1 MPTLVKRIL
10 TGSLVVLLTII
21 AVYAADGMYVPVLFA
36 VVMNVGLYEW
46 QRLCKNM
53 GFGIPVFWLFLL
65 GNLAY
70 FSLTLFFYEQTGN
83 VIASALSMPAVWIMV
98 AAMASM
104 FVWAVMKPEKGRWE
118 KMWVR
123 LGLVLAGVS
132 YISVSLALLCFLSAP
147 YQGGNPNILM
157 GFFVMIW
164 AADVFAYVV
173 GSLLGKH
180 KLCERL
186 SPSKTWEG
194 AIGGFVLAL
203 IGGLLWFLFVLDGA
217 MSLHSWMGMSA
228 LVVLCGMI
236 GDLLESKLKREA
248 GVKDSGT
255 ILPGHGGIL
264 DRFDSVLLA
273 APVAVAF
280 LHLIELF

>member
-10 TGSLVVLLTII
+10 TGSLVVLLTIL

-70 FSLTLFFYEQTGN
+70 FSLPLFFYEQTGN

>member
-10 TGSLVVLLTII
+10 TGSLVVLLTIL

-70 FSLTLFFYEQTGN
+70 CSLTLFFYEQTGN

-164 AADVFAYVV
+164 DADVFAYVV